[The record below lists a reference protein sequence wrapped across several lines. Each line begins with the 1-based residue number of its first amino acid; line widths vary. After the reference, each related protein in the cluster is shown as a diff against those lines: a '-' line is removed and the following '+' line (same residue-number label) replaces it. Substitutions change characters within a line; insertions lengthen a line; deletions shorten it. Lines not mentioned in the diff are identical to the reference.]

1 MSRAGDTFSF
11 PERVADAL
19 LGPSPNVFLFSFFL
33 NRSILCRYK
42 MSRDIKGRR
51 SSWRSSRVEF
61 CRCTAKERERKCCC
75 GRAEESG
82 SFLCLVDGMVVEF
95 SLAQVFA
102 LPFSLPTVHW
112 WRAWAAAGRLP
123 SRTLDGRRK
132 YKEKREGERRKKRKQ
147 GSPFATEEN

>member
-11 PERVADAL
+11 SRESCRRLIGAVTER
-19 LGPSPNVFLFSFFL
+19 VFLFFIL

-42 MSRDIKGRR
+42 MNRDIKGRR

>member
-19 LGPSPNVFLFSFFL
+19 LGPSPNVFLFYFFL

-61 CRCTAKERERKCCC
+61 CRCTAKEREREKMLLRPGGRKWVFFVPCRWYGSRVLFGPGVCSSLFSSYSPLVTSLGC
-75 GRAEESG
+75 GG
-82 SFLCLVDGMVVEF
+82 PP
-95 SLAQVFA
+95 
-102 LPFSLPTVHW
+102 PFPH
-112 WRAWAAAGRLP
+112 A
-123 SRTLDGRRK
+123 RR
-132 YKEKREGERRKKRKQ
+132 
-147 GSPFATEEN
+147 